1 MEKKNNNIIKIIIA
15 IILILAIIG
24 IVIFITIKISDKG
37 NSDNTTNKNE
47 TDPRIE
53 YIKEPTATG
62 VPGTDMPVI
71 NDIPTE

>member
-1 MEKKNNNIIKIIIA
+1 MEKKNNNIIKIIIT

-24 IVIFITIKISDKG
+24 IVIFITIKISDKD

-53 YIKEPTATG
+53 YIKEPTETG
-62 VPGTDMPVI
+62 LPGTDMPVI